1 MALAFP
7 PGPTPGQVYVGPNG
21 VSYTWDNSL
30 MAWTASSSG
39 GGGGGGTVT
48 VVEVTGINGIVTS
61 GSPYTTA
68 GAITVDFPINS
79 LLPLP

>member
-7 PGPTPGQVYVGPNG
+7 PNPTPGEVYVGPSG
-21 VSYTWDNSL
+21 VSFTWDDSL
-30 MAWTASSSG
+30 MAWIASSS
-39 GGGGGGTVT
+39 GGGGGTVT